1 MMNTII
7 TPVAAL
13 RPSGLVAGSA
23 GMSWPGGVGTAAHVE
38 LPPVSQNDRTFR
50 PAVVGAAKQA
60 RPPRG
65 VPR

>member
-1 MMNTII
+1 MNSTIV

-13 RPSGLVAGSA
+13 RSTGLLPASA
-23 GMSWPGGVGTAAHVE
+23 GMSWPGAAGAPAHVE
-38 LPPVSQNDRTFR
+38 LVPVSKNDRTFR
-50 PAVVGAAKQA
+50 PAAIGAAKQA

>member
-1 MMNTII
+1 MKNTIV

-13 RPSGLVAGSA
+13 RSSGLVSA
-23 GMSWPGGVGTAAHVE
+23 GMSWPGAVGAAAHVE
-38 LPPVSQNDRTFR
+38 LPPVSQNDRIFR